1 MRHALHAAVLMV
13 LFGATRAPAG
23 TITFETTPSGGT
35 PVDDALLTDPYTY
48 SGGSVR
54 FFFDANANN
63 RYDAGVDVFPNFEHI
78 GDDGTN
84 GFDSNTVGVPDTAR
98 SGYAAQLGAWFVRP
112 PATGLPGPFIAAYSS
127 ATPIRSLSGEIW
139 DIDARNGGNT
149 EQWRVDVLSGTGTEL
164 ASTLSPLGDD
174 NGPSSLDS
182 LPWTFAFTGLPDG
195 VADVRLT
202 FVGSKPGAVGLAFNN
217 FSPDVAL
224 PEPSSLG
231 LLATLTTALGLR
243 RRRTACA

>member
-13 LFGATRAPAG
+13 LFGVTRAPAG

-35 PVDDALLTDPYTY
+35 PVDDALLTAPYTY

-54 FFFDANANN
+54 FFFDANGNN
-63 RYDAGVDVFPNFEHI
+63 RYDPGVDVFPNFEHI

-84 GFDSNTVGVPDTAR
+84 GFDSNTVGIPDTAR
-98 SGYAAQLGAWFVRP
+98 PGYEAQLGAWFVRP
-112 PATGLPGPFIAAYSS
+112 PAAPLPGPFIAAYTST
-127 ATPIRSLSGEIW
+127 TPIRALSGEIW
-139 DIDARNGGNT
+139 DIDARNGNT
-149 EQWRVDVLSGTGTEL
+149 EQWRVDVLSNAGGVL
-164 ASTLSPLGDD
+164 ASKLSPLGVD

-182 LPWTFAFTGLPDG
+182 LPWTFAFEGLPDG

-202 FVGSKPGAVGLAFNN
+202 FVGSKTGDVGLAFNN
-217 FSPDVAL
+217 FSPDVAV

-231 LLATLTTALGLR
+231 LVGTLTALGLR
-243 RRRTACA
+243 RRRTH